1 MAHLRDFQS
10 VMQNAGFDAW
20 AEPNVYN
27 VLMNLATGG
36 GKTVLFCDTVVR
48 FNYPAAIIAHR
59 QELVSQS
66 SLSLN
71 RERVPHD
78 IIAPKKVLQQI
89 IKLHYDTHG
98 YSVHA
103 YRSPIR
109 VVGVDTLP
117 NQDHKDRWFSDVGL
131 VVHDEAHHVL
141 RTNKWG
147 KAHALF
153 PNAYGLGVTAHAVRA
168 DGHGLGR
175 AGSGIFDRLVV
186 GPSFRD
192 LINRGY
198 LCDYRL
204 YCPESDIDFSDVPIG
219 ATGDYVLPKLRAR
232 THESNQFVGNVVN
245 HYLKRTPGK
254 LGITFAVDIESAKE
268 ICAEY
273 NRRGV
278 PAEIIT
284 GDTDIGIRGKLMGM
298 FRERQILMLVS
309 VDCLGEGVDVPA
321 IEVVLL
327 ARRTASWQTL
337 CQQIGR
343 GGRPILNEDEAE
355 AWGDFTDLE
364 RLRRIAASVK
374 PHFTIIDCVGN
385 VMYHYE
391 QRGMFDVKQEYEMTD
406 TECKGRKNSGLPPLR
421 PCTSCTQPYERFL
434 VACPY
439 CRFVPMPTSR
449 STMTAVEGD
458 VHLVDPE
465 VLALLRGEVAKVDA
479 LPNLGHTPNDMVGR
493 SLAKHH
499 RDRQAAQ
506 TVLRKTM
513 SLWGGWRNHEG
524 EDTRHAQRRFFQ
536 TFGIDYITAQT
547 LSTKD
552 AFNLNGKLVEEL
564 NRHNISELRR

>member
-1 MAHLRDFQS
+1 MAQLRDFQGI
-10 VMQNAGFDAW
+10 MQNDAFIAW

-36 GKTVLFCDTVVR
+36 GKTVLFCDTLVK
-48 FNYPAAIIAHR
+48 FNVPACVIAHR
-59 QELVSQS
+59 QELVSQA

-89 IKLHYDTHG
+89 IRLHHDTHG
-98 YSVHA
+98 YSVHG

-109 VVGVDTLP
+109 VAGVDTLP

-153 PNAYGLGVTAHAVRA
+153 PNARGLGVTAHAVRA
-168 DGHGLGR
+168 DGCGLGR

-198 LCDYRL
+198 LCDYKL

-232 THESNQFVGNVVN
+232 THESNQFVGNIVN
-245 HYLKRTPGK
+245 HYIKRTPGQ
-254 LGITFAVDIESAKE
+254 LGITFAVDIESATE
-268 ICAEY
+268 IRNEY
-273 NRRGV
+273 NKRGV
-278 PAEIIT
+278 PCEIIT
-284 GDTDIGIRGKLMGM
+284 GETDINVRGKLMRM

-327 ARRTASWQTL
+327 GRRTASWQTL

-343 GGRPILNEDEAE
+343 GGRPILTEDEAR
-355 AWGDFTDLE
+355 AWGDFSDAE
-364 RLRRIAASVK
+364 RLARIAASCK

-391 QRGMFDVKQEYEMTD
+391 QRGMFDAKQDYELTD
-406 TECKGRKNSGLPPLR
+406 AESKGRKKAGLPPLR

-439 CRFVPMPTSR
+439 CGFVPMPASR

-458 VHLVDPE
+458 VHLVDPA
-465 VLALLRGEVAKVDA
+465 VLAHLRGEIAALDGAPTVSANPNSVIDNTQAKRA
-479 LPNLGHTPNDMVGR
+479 
-493 SLAKHH
+493 
-499 RDRQAAQ
+499 RDRIAAQ
-506 TVLRKTM
+506 DVLRRTM
-513 SLWGGWRNHEG
+513 RLWGAWRESE
-524 EDTRHAQRRFFQ
+524 EDTRTAQRRFFH
-536 TFGIDYITAQT
+536 TFGIDYMTAQT
-547 LSTKD
+547 LGAKD
-552 AFNLNGKLVEEL
+552 AYDLNGKVTEEL
-564 NRHNISELRR
+564 NRNNVSELRRS

>member
-1 MAHLRDFQS
+1 
-10 VMQNAGFDAW
+10 MQNEAFAAW

-36 GKTVLFCDTVVR
+36 GKTVLFCDTVVK
-48 FNYPAAIIAHR
+48 FDCPAAIIAHR

-71 RERVPHD
+71 RERVSHD

-89 IKLHYDTHG
+89 IKLHHDTHG

-109 VVGVDTLP
+109 VAGVDTLP

-141 RTNKWG
+141 RVNKWG

-153 PNAYGLGVTAHAVRA
+153 PNARGLGVTAHAVRA
-168 DGHGLGR
+168 DGRGLGR
-175 AGSGIFDRLVV
+175 LGSGIFDRLVV
-186 GPSFRD
+186 GPSFRE
-192 LINRGY
+192 LIIRGY
-198 LCDYRL
+198 LCDYDL
-204 YCPESDIDFSDVPIG
+204 YCPESDIDFTDIPIG

-232 THESNQFVGNVVN
+232 THESKQFVGNVVN
-245 HYLKRTPGK
+245 HYIKRTPGK
-254 LGITFAVDIESAKE
+254 LGITFAVDIESAKG
-268 ICAEY
+268 IRDEY
-273 NRRGV
+273 NLQGV
-278 PAEIIT
+278 PTEIIT
-284 GDTDIGIRGKLMGM
+284 GDTDINVRGKLMRM
-298 FRERQILMLVS
+298 FRERKILMLVS

-343 GGRPILNEDEAE
+343 GGRPILTEDEAKV
-355 AWGDFTDLE
+355 WGNFSDAE
-364 RLRRIAASVK
+364 RLARIAASYK
-374 PHFTIIDCVGN
+374 SRFTIIDCVGN

-391 QRGMFDVKQEYEMTD
+391 QRGMFDAKQEYELAD
-406 TECKGRKNSGLPPLR
+406 TESKGRKKTGLPPLR
-421 PCTSCTQPYERFL
+421 PCVSCTQPYERYL

-439 CRFVPMPTSR
+439 CMFVPTPASR
-449 STMTAVEGD
+449 NTMTAVEGD
-458 VHLVDPE
+458 VHLVDPAILAALRGDI
-465 VLALLRGEVAKVDA
+465 LALDNAPTVSANPNSVIDNTHAKR
-479 LPNLGHTPNDMVGR
+479 N
-493 SLAKHH
+493 

-506 TVLRKTM
+506 EVLRRTM

-524 EDTRHAQRRFFQ
+524 EDDRHAQRRFFH
-536 TFGIDYITAQT
+536 TFGIDHVTAQT
-547 LSTKD
+547 LGTKD
-552 AFNLNGKLVEEL
+552 AFDLNGKIAEEL
-564 NRHNISELRR
+564 NRNNVSELRR

>member
-1 MAHLRDFQS
+1 MTQLRDFQG
-10 VMQNAGFDAW
+10 VMQNDAFMAW

-36 GKTVLFCDTVVR
+36 GKTVLFCDTLVK
-48 FNYPAAIIAHR
+48 FNTPACVIAHR
-59 QELVSQS
+59 QELVSQA

-71 RERVPHD
+71 RERVSHD
-78 IIAPKKVLQQI
+78 IIAPKKILQQI
-89 IKLHYDTHG
+89 IRLHHDTHG
-98 YSVHA
+98 YSVYAH
-103 YRSPIR
+103 RSHIR
-109 VVGVDTLP
+109 VAGVDTLP

-153 PNAYGLGVTAHAVRA
+153 PNARGLGVTAHSVRA
-168 DGHGLGR
+168 DGCGLGR
-175 AGSGIFDRLVV
+175 TGSGIFDRLVV

-198 LCDYRL
+198 LCDYQL

-232 THESNQFVGNVVN
+232 THESNQFVGNVVK

-254 LGITFAVDIESAKE
+254 LGITFAVDIDSAKE
-268 ICAEY
+268 ISTEY
-273 NRRGV
+273 RDRGV
-278 PAEIIT
+278 PCEIIT
-284 GDTDIGIRGKLMGM
+284 GDTDINVRGKLMRM
-298 FRERQILMLVS
+298 FRERKLLMLVS

-343 GGRPILNEDEAE
+343 GGRPILTEDEAR
-355 AWGDFTDLE
+355 AWGDFDDAE
-364 RLRRIAASVK
+364 RLYRIARSCK
-374 PHFTIIDCVGN
+374 PYFTIIDCVGN

-391 QRGMFDVKQEYEMTD
+391 QRGMFDAKQEYELTD
-406 TECKGRKNSGLPPLR
+406 AESKGRKKSGLMPLR

-434 VACPY
+434 VKCPY
-439 CRFVPMPTSR
+439 CGFEPLPVSR
-449 STMTAVEGD
+449 STMTAVDGD
-458 VHLVDPE
+458 VHLIDPE
-465 VLALLRGEVAKVDA
+465 ILARMRGEIAELDSASGVSANPNSVIDNTHAKR
-479 LPNLGHTPNDMVGR
+479 N
-493 SLAKHH
+493 

-506 TVLRKTM
+506 AVLRRTM
-513 SLWGGWRNHEG
+513 NLWGAWRNHEG
-524 EDTRHAQRRFFQ
+524 EDDRHAQRRFFH
-536 TFGIDYITAQT
+536 TFGIDYMTAQT
-547 LSTKD
+547 LGTKD
-552 AFNLNGKLVEEL
+552 AFELNGKLTQEL
-564 NRHNISELRR
+564 NRNNVSELRG

>member
-1 MAHLRDFQS
+1 MSLRDFQLDLKNRVYQS
-10 VMQNAGFDAW
+10 W
-20 AEPNVYN
+20 AEPNVHN
-27 VLMNLATGG
+27 VIMNLATGG
-36 GKTVLFCDTVVR
+36 GKTVLFCDIVSELGR
-48 FNYPAAIIAHR
+48 PACLISHR

-78 IIAPKKVLQQI
+78 IIAPKKVRDQI
-89 IKLHYDTHG
+89 IRLHHDTHG
-98 YSVHA
+98 YSVQA
-103 YRSPIR
+103 YNSPIR
-109 VVGVDTLP
+109 VAGVDTLP

-153 PNAYGLGVTAHAVRA
+153 PNARGLGVTAHAVRA
-168 DGHGLGR
+168 DGCGLGR

-186 GPSFRD
+186 GPSFRE
-192 LINRGY
+192 LITRGY
-198 LCDYRL
+198 LCDYQL

-232 THESNQFVGNVVN
+232 THESNHFVGNVVN
-245 HYLKRTPGK
+245 HYIKRAPSK

-273 NRRGV
+273 NARGV

-284 GDTDIGIRGKLMGM
+284 GDTDIGVRGKLMRM
-298 FRERQILMLVS
+298 FRERKILMLVS

-343 GGRPILNEDEAE
+343 GGRPILTEDEAG
-355 AWGDFTDLE
+355 AWGDFSDME
-364 RLRRIAASVK
+364 RLARIAASCK

-391 QRGMFDVKQEYEMTD
+391 QRGMFDAKQEYELTD
-406 TECKGRKNSGLPPLR
+406 SDRRGRKSGLPPLR

-434 VACPY
+434 VQCPY
-439 CRFVPMPTSR
+439 CGFVPMPASR

-458 VHLVDPE
+458 VHLVDPA
-465 VLALLRGEVAKVDA
+465 VLAALRGEIATLDAAPTESANIHSVIDNTIAKRA
-479 LPNLGHTPNDMVGR
+479 
-493 SLAKHH
+493 
-499 RDRQAAQ
+499 RDRIAAQ
-506 TVLRKTM
+506 DVLRYTM
-513 SLWGGWRNHEG
+513 RLWGSWRNHEG
-524 EDTRHAQRRFFQ
+524 EDDRHAQRRFFH
-536 TFGIDYITAQT
+536 TFGVDYMTAQT
-547 LSTKD
+547 LVTKD
-552 AFNLNGKLVEEL
+552 AYELNGKLVEEL
-564 NRHNISELRR
+564 NRNNVSELRS